1 MMNNE
6 LKAKVS
12 EELKAQGI
20 NASDA
25 QIEAAIAQVTSKQEL
40 TEDTME
46 NVAGGGLNPA
56 TIIKNAPK
64 VIEAVKNIIGGG
76 KKEEGGKGG
85 GTNFSN
91 TNDGGKQMSNQ
102 GTGNSNSNSGPMNW

>member
-1 MMNNE
+1 MNNE
-6 LKAKVS
+6 LKAKIS

-40 TEDTME
+40 TEDAME
-46 NVAGGGLNPA
+46 NVAGGVDPVTVA
-56 TIIKNAPK
+56 TLAPMAIDFIKK
-64 VIEAVKNIIGGG
+64 FFGGG
-76 KKEEGGKGG
+76 DKKDGKG

-91 TNDGGKQMSNQ
+91 TNDGGKQMNNQ
-102 GTGNSNSNSGPMNW
+102 GTNNKNDNSGAMNW